1 MAHPDRI
8 ARSPSY
14 LLAPHLVLIILAGL
28 ALAAALAFMTVGVK
42 GNWGYVLEL
51 RGRKLIAICI
61 VATSAA
67 VSTILFQTVTNN
79 RILTPS
85 IIGFDALYALLQ
97 TVFVFFLGAARVSTA
112 DPRLMFVIE
121 AASMLVFSLL
131 LYRWLFLGERR
142 GLHLL
147 LLVGVVFGLVFRSV
161 TQLLQR
167 IMDPNE
173 FVVLQDRLFAN
184 FGGVDRALMAIS
196 ALAVVIVCAIAW
208 RRRHRLDVLL
218 LGRDQTINL
227 GIDHRKAVTGI
238 LIMVSITVSAST
250 ALVGPLNGSEPI
262 SFFGV
267 LIANLSYVLI
277 RSYNHRYLLPA
288 CALLGILL
296 LAGGQLVLENLLGF
310 DSAVGIV
317 IEFAG
322 GLTFILLLLKG
333 MAR

>member
-1 MAHPDRI
+1 MAHPDRV

-142 GLHLL
+142 GLHMLL
-147 LLVGVVFGLVFRSV
+147 LIGVVFGLVFRSV

-208 RRRHRLDVLL
+208 RSRHRLDVLL
-218 LGRDQTINL
+218 LGRDQAINL

-277 RSYNHRYLLPA
+277 RGYNHRYLLPA

>member
-1 MAHPDRI
+1 
-8 ARSPSY
+8 
-14 LLAPHLVLIILAGL
+14 
-28 ALAAALAFMTVGVK
+28 MTVGVTA
-42 GNWGYVLEL
+42 NWGYVLEL
-51 RGRKLIAICI
+51 RGRKLVAICL
-61 VATSAA
+61 VAASAA

-97 TVFVFFLGAARVSTA
+97 TMFVFCLGAGRVSTL
-112 DPRLMFVIE
+112 DSRLMFVIE
-121 AASMLVFSLL
+121 ASVMLVFSLL

-173 FVVLQDRLFAN
+173 FVVLQDRLFAS
-184 FGGVDRALMAIS
+184 FGGVDPTLIAVS
-196 ALAVVIVCAIAW
+196 ALAVVFVCGIAW
-208 RRRHRLDVLL
+208 RGRYGLDALL
-218 LGRDQTINL
+218 LGRDQAINL
-227 GIDHRKAVTGI
+227 GINHRGAVTGI
-238 LIMVSITVSAST
+238 LIMVSVLVSAST
-250 ALVGPLNGSEPI
+250 ALVGPLNASEPI
-262 SFFGV
+262 SFFGI

-277 RSYNHRYLLPA
+277 RGYSHRYLLPA
-288 CALLGILL
+288 SILLGILL

-322 GLTFILLLLKG
+322 GLTFIFLLVKG
-333 MAR
+333 LAR

>member
-8 ARSPSY
+8 ALPPAY
-14 LLAPHLVLIILAGL
+14 LPAPHFVLFILAGL
-28 ALAAALAFMTVGVK
+28 AVVAALAFMTVGVK

-97 TVFVFFLGAARVSTA
+97 TMFVFFLGAARISTA

-147 LLVGVVFGLVFRSV
+147 LLVGVVFGLLFRSA

-173 FVVLQDRLFAN
+173 FVVLQDRLFAS
-184 FGGVDRALMAIS
+184 FGGVDHTLMAIS
-196 ALAVVIVCAIAW
+196 ALAVAIVCAIAW
-208 RRRHRLDVLL
+208 RSRHRLDVLL
-218 LGRDQTINL
+218 LGRDQAINL

-238 LIMVSITVSAST
+238 LIMVSVLVSAST
-250 ALVGPLNGSEPI
+250 ALVGPLNASEPI

-277 RSYNHRYLLPA
+277 RGYNHRYLLPVSI
-288 CALLGILL
+288 LLGFLL
-296 LAGGQLVLENLLGF
+296 LTGGQLVLENLLGF

>member
-1 MAHPDRI
+1 VHPDRI
-8 ARSPSY
+8 AKSPSF
-14 LLAPHLVLIILAGL
+14 LIAPHIVLVILAGL
-28 ALAAALAFMTVGVK
+28 AVVAALAFMTVGVK
-42 GNWGYVLEL
+42 ANWGYVLEL
-51 RGRKLIAICI
+51 RGRKLAAICL

-121 AASMLVFSLL
+121 AAAMLVFSLL

-147 LLVGVVFGLVFRSV
+147 LLVGVVFGLLFRSA

-173 FVVLQDRLFAN
+173 FVVLQDRLFAS
-184 FGGVDRALMAIS
+184 FGGVDPALIAVS
-196 ALAVVIVCAIAW
+196 GLAVAIACSVAW
-208 RRRHRLDVLL
+208 RTRHRLDVLL
-218 LGRDQTINL
+218 LGRDQAINL
-227 GIDHRKAVTGI
+227 GIDHRRAVTGI
-238 LIMVSITVSAST
+238 LIMVSVLVSAST
-250 ALVGPLNGSEPI
+250 ALVGPLNASEPI

-277 RSYNHRYLLPA
+277 RGYNHRYLLPA
-288 CALLGILL
+288 SILLGFLL
-296 LAGGQLVLENLLGF
+296 LTGGQLVLENLLGF

>member
-1 MAHPDRI
+1 MHPDRI
-8 ARSPSY
+8 VKSASF
-14 LLAPHLVLIILAGL
+14 LIAPHIVLVILAGL
-28 ALAAALAFMTVGVK
+28 AVVAALAFMTVGVK
-42 GNWGYVLEL
+42 ANWGYVLEL
-51 RGRKLIAICI
+51 RGRKLAAICL

-121 AASMLVFSLL
+121 AAAMLVFSLL

-147 LLVGVVFGLVFRSV
+147 LLVGVVFGLLFRSA

-173 FVVLQDRLFAN
+173 FVVLQDRLFAS
-184 FGGVDRALMAIS
+184 FGGVDPALIAVS
-196 ALAVVIVCAIAW
+196 GLAVAIVCAVAW
-208 RRRHRLDVLL
+208 RNRHRLDVLL
-218 LGRDQTINL
+218 LGRDQAINL
-227 GIDHRKAVTGI
+227 GIDHRRAVTGI
-238 LIMVSITVSAST
+238 LIMVSVLVSAST
-250 ALVGPLNGSEPI
+250 ALVGPLNASEPI

-277 RSYNHRYLLPA
+277 RGYNHRYLLPA
-288 CALLGILL
+288 SILLGFLL
-296 LAGGQLVLENLLGF
+296 LTGGQLVLENLLGF